1 MVNQDDGPPR
11 EPRPPGLTDLLHL
24 CRELNAAGA
33 KYMVVGGM
41 AVIQHGFTRAT
52 EGIDLL
58 VEASPENFEK
68 VRAAM
73 MTLPDRAIQE
83 IKTGELDQYLVIR
96 VGDEFVVDLM
106 KSACGIQYAEA
117 AKDVL
122 HITIQDVAIPFA
134 SPRLLW
140 RMKQTHREK
149 DALDLLF
156 LSELLKSEEQK
167 RRC

>member
-11 EPRPPGLTDLLHL
+11 EPRPPGLADLLHL

-52 EGIDLL
+52 EDIDLL
-58 VEASPENFEK
+58 VEGSPENFEK

-83 IKTGELDQYLVIR
+83 VKPGELDQYLVIR

-106 KSACGIQYAEA
+106 KSACGIQYGEA
-117 AKDVL
+117 AKDMVKF
-122 HITIQDVAIPFA
+122 TIQGVVIPFA

-156 LSELLKSEEQK
+156 LSELLKSEEHK
-167 RRC
+167 KHP

>member
-1 MVNQDDGPPR
+1 
-11 EPRPPGLTDLLHL
+11 
-24 CRELNAAGA
+24 
-33 KYMVVGGM
+33 MVVGGM

-52 EGIDLL
+52 EDIDLL
-58 VEASPENFEK
+58 VEGSPENFEK

-83 IKTGELDQYLVIR
+83 VKPGELDQYLVIR

-106 KSACGIQYAEA
+106 KSACGIQYGEA
-117 AKDVL
+117 AKDMVKF
-122 HITIQDVAIPFA
+122 TIQGVVIPFA

-156 LSELLKSEEQK
+156 LSELLKSEEHK
-167 RRC
+167 KHP